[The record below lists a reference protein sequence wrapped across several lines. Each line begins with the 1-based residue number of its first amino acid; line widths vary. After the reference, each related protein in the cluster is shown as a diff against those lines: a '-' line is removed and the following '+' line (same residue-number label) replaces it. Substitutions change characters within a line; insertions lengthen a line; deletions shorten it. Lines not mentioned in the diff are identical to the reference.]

1 MANPARRHGVR
12 SLTHFSVCCSGR
24 HVEIGFTDDAGEPA
38 ALQLPQECLGTLLMT
53 LPRMI
58 EMALRRR
65 SGNADLKQVYPLG
78 DWQLHAGDE
87 PESMIL
93 SLSTPDGFRVSFCAP
108 IRQATELGEALTR
121 LEHADFA
128 GQQHPIRH

>member
-1 MANPARRHGVR
+1 MPNSARRLGVQ

-24 HVEIGFTDDAGEPA
+24 HVEIGFTDHAGEPT

-65 SGNADLKQVYPLG
+65 SGNAALRQVYPLG
-78 DWQLHAGDE
+78 DWELHLGDE
-87 PESMIL
+87 PGSMII
-93 SLSTPDGFRVSFCAP
+93 SLATPDGFTVSFSAP
-108 IRQATELGEALTR
+108 VRQAVEFGEALAR
-121 LEHADFA
+121 LEHASDA
-128 GQQHPIRH
+128 EPPPVRH

>member
-65 SGNADLKQVYPLG
+65 SGNADLKQVYPPNSVRRLPA
-78 DWQLHAGDE
+78 W
-87 PESMIL
+87 
-93 SLSTPDGFRVSFCAP
+93 STPTLLGNNTPSGISGSRAP
-108 IRQATELGEALTR
+108 ARQ
-121 LEHADFA
+121 
-128 GQQHPIRH
+128 